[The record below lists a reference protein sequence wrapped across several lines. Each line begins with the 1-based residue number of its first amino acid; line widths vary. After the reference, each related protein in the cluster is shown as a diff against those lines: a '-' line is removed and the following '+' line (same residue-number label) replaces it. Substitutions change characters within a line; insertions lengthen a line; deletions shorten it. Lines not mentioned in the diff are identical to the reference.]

1 MPIKGFR
8 YIAGALLV
16 FAFSGASLAEPRH
29 GISTFGELKYPAG
42 FSHFEYVNPE
52 APKGGRISLVGS
64 GGRLTFDSFNP
75 WILRGDAA
83 QGLELLYDTLMV
95 GSGDEPDAMYGL
107 VAESADLAPDRMSIT
122 FRLREAA
129 RFADGSPVTAE
140 DVVFTLGILKEK
152 GHPSYRITYRD
163 VVKAEAVDRHTVRF
177 QFQGEL
183 VRDLPLMVAG
193 LPVLPKAYYDTQPF
207 EETTLK
213 PPLGSGPYAIGE
225 FQQGAYVNYRRRAD
239 YWAKDLGVNRGRFN
253 FDEIRYEYFRDRTT
267 ALEALKAGNFDFR
280 EDFTARDW
288 ATGYD
293 IPAVREGR
301 LVKLEVPNYTP
312 SGAQGWFPNLRR
324 EKFQDA
330 RVRRAMALAF
340 DFEWTNKNLF
350 YNLYTRTESYFENS
364 ELKAMGPPTP
374 AEVALLEPFRANLPA
389 EVFGEPYRPTPT
401 DGSGADRRNLREAQK
416 LLHEAGWKLDSKSS
430 PAVVR
435 NAKGETLDVEFLG
448 NEPTFER
455 ILGPYIKNLQAIGIN
470 ASIRRV
476 DTAQYERRVKS
487 YEYDVVSARFVMS
500 MTPGIELRNYF
511 STESARLEGTRN
523 LGGIEE
529 PVLDQLIETVIKA
542 RSREQLIAAARAIDR
557 VLRAG
562 HYWVP
567 HWYKAS
573 HHLAFWDKFSR
584 PEKKAKYSLGVLDT
598 WWFDAEKAARLRRN

>member
-1 MPIKGFR
+1 MRTTPLFAA
-8 YIAGALLV
+8 AGAAIALAL
-16 FAFSGASLAEPRH
+16 ALSGAATAEPRH
-29 GISTFGELKYPAG
+29 GLSTFGELKYPAG
-42 FSHFEYVNPE
+42 FSHFEYVNPS

-64 GGRLTFDSFNP
+64 AARLTFDSFNP

-83 QGLELLYDTLMV
+83 QGLELLYDSLMA
-95 GSGDEPDAMYGL
+95 GSGDEPDALYGL
-107 VAESADLAPDRMSIT
+107 VAESADIAADRMSIV

-129 RFADGSPVTAE
+129 RFSDGSPVTAD
-140 DVVFTLGILKEK
+140 DVVFTFNILKEK
-152 GHPSYRITYRD
+152 GHPSYRINYRD
-163 VVKAEAVDRHTVRF
+163 VTKAEAVDRLTVRF

-213 PPLGSGPYAIGE
+213 PPVGSGPYVIGD
-225 FQQGAYVNYRRRAD
+225 FQQGAFVTYKRRAD
-239 YWAKDLGVNRGRFN
+239 YWARDLNVNRGRFN

-267 ALEALKAGNFDFR
+267 ALEALKAGNFDYR
-280 EDFTARDW
+280 EEFTARDW
-288 ATGYD
+288 STGYD

-301 LVKLEVPNYTP
+301 LVKLELPNFTP

-324 EKFQDA
+324 EKFHDP
-330 RVRRAMALAF
+330 RIRRAMALAF

-364 ELKAMGPPTP
+364 DMKAMGPPTP
-374 AEVALLEPFRANLPA
+374 AEIALLEPFRAKLPP
-389 EVFGEPYRPTPT
+389 EVFGEPYRPAPT

-416 LLHEAGWKLDSKSS
+416 LLNEAGWKLDGKST
-430 PAVVR
+430 PAFVR
-435 NAKGETLDVEFLG
+435 NAKGETLDIEFLG

-455 ILGPYIKNLQAIGIN
+455 ILGPYVKNLQAIGIN
-470 ASIRRV
+470 ASIRRI

-487 YEYDVVSARFVMS
+487 YDYDVVSARHVMS
-500 MTPGIELRNYF
+500 LTPGIELRNYF
-511 STESARLEGTRN
+511 SSESARMEGTRN
-523 LGGIEE
+523 LGGIAD
-529 PVLDQLIETVIKA
+529 PVIDALIETVIKA
-542 RSREQLIAAARAIDR
+542 KSRDELVTAARAMDR

-573 HHLAFWDKFSR
+573 HHLAFWDKFGR
-584 PEKKAKYSLGVLDT
+584 PATKAKYALGVLDT
-598 WWFDAEKAARLRRN
+598 WWFDPEKAVRVK